1 MPPEYFFPMLGM
13 GFALCWGV
21 IGTVRWY
28 LKARLEAESE
38 RKSLAGEDLELV
50 RALEERIAELEERA
64 DSHERLIARGRNQP
78 TDFGE

>member
-28 LKARLEAESE
+28 LKERLRAES
-38 RKSLAGEDLELV
+38 RQDSLSGDDSEAV
-50 RALEERIAELEERA
+50 RALEERIAELEERV
-64 DSHERLIARGRNQP
+64 DFHERLIDRQRTELGSS
-78 TDFGE
+78 E